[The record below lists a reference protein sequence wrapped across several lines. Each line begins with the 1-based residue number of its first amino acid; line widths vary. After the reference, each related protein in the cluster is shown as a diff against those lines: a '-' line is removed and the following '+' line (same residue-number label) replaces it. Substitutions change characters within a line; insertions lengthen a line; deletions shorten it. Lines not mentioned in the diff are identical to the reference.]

1 MIYTLST
8 PQSKSHF
15 INFKIEIDTIFEEKI
30 LVQLPA
36 WRPGRY
42 ELGNFAKNLRDF
54 KVVDE
59 KNRTLEFCKKTKD
72 SWEIN
77 CFNTKKIT
85 ITYQYYAKI
94 INAGSSFLNEDILY
108 VNPVNCLVYVPTK
121 IHETHYLYIQNQDNK
136 KSIVPLKPY
145 QNGYIAENFHEL
157 ADSPFVFSNQLQKQS
172 YTIKNYLFN
181 IWIQGECKPN
191 WDKILKDFHGF
202 TKVLVEQMGNFPAL
216 EYHFIIFALP
226 YPAYHGVEHL
236 NNTVITLGPGYAL
249 MQEKMYNN
257 LLGISSHEIYH
268 SWNVKFI
275 RSADLLPYDYS
286 QENYSNMGYLCEG
299 ITTYVGDLALVQG
312 KCVDEN
318 EFLRLMNVNFQKH
331 IHNDGRFTLSVKD
344 ASVDTWLDGYE
355 KGISNRK
362 TSIYTEGAL
371 LAMCLDIAIIE
382 YSEGKNNILSM
393 MKVLNLDY
401 AVKNIGITN
410 EIFNCVADKFSGNQ
424 WTKKIAP
431 YLSIPMDYSPLIT
444 EYLHK
449 VGINCT
455 FQNNPNHLANQ
466 FGCLV
471 DNNSNKVQSLA
482 LQSPAENAGLFFG
495 AEIKSVN
502 KLPCTNDVNEW
513 TNYFSGDTIELEY
526 LDGLSSIKIQ
536 LQSDGKQYFPII
548 KLEKQNNTDL
558 YDFWIKK

>member
-8 PQSKSHF
+8 PQAKSHF
-15 INFKIEIDTIFEEKI
+15 IDYTIEIHVANETEI

-42 ELGNFAKNLRDF
+42 ELGNFAKNLRNF

-59 KNRTLEFCKKTKD
+59 NNTALEFCKKTKD
-72 SWEIN
+72 SWEIKCGN
-77 CFNTKKIT
+77 CEKIM
-85 ITYQYYAKI
+85 ITYQYYAKVL
-94 INAGSSFLNEDILY
+94 NAGSTFLNEDILY
-108 VNPVNCLVYVPTK
+108 VNPVNCLVYAPTK
-121 IHETHYLYIQNQDNK
+121 MDEAHYLFIQNQEDK
-136 KSIVPLKPY
+136 KSIIPLKSY
-145 QNGYIAENFHEL
+145 QNGYIAANFHEL
-157 ADSPFVFSNQLQKQS
+157 ADSPFVFSNQIQKQS
-172 YTIKNYLFN
+172 YVVNNHTFN

-191 WDKILKDFHGF
+191 WDKILKDFYGF
-202 TKVLVEQMGNFPAL
+202 TKVLVEQMGNFPSQ

-275 RSADLLPYDYS
+275 RSADLLPYDYT
-286 QENYSNMGYLCEG
+286 QENYSDMGYLCEG

-318 EFLRLMNVNFQKH
+318 EFVRLMNVNFQKH

-344 ASVDTWLDGYE
+344 ASLDTWLDGYE

-382 YSEGKNNILSM
+382 YSEGENNILSL

-401 AVKNIGITN
+401 ASKNIGITN
-410 EIFNCVADKFSGNQ
+410 EIFNTVADKFSGNQ
-424 WTKKIAP
+424 WTTTIAP
-431 YLSIPMDYSPLIT
+431 YLSSASDYSPIIT
-444 EYLHK
+444 EYLNK
-449 VGINCT
+449 VGIKCT
-455 FQNNPNHLANQ
+455 YQNNPNHLAHQ

-471 DNNSNKVQSLA
+471 DNLSNKVQSLA
-482 LQSPAENAGLFFG
+482 LHSPAENAGLYFG
-495 AEIKSVN
+495 AEIKSIN
-502 KLPCTNDVNEW
+502 NLPCTNDVNEW
-513 TNYFSGDTIELEY
+513 TNYFSGDSVDLEY
-526 LDGLSSIKIQ
+526 IDGLSSVKIQ
-536 LQSDGKQYFPII
+536 LQSDGKKYFPLV

>member
-8 PQSKSHF
+8 PQAKSHF
-15 INFKIEIDTIFEEKI
+15 IDCKIEIHVANEEEI

-42 ELGNFAKNLRDF
+42 ELGNFAKNLRNF

-59 KNRTLEFCKKTKD
+59 NNTAVEFCKKTKD
-72 SWEIN
+72 SWEVKCTN
-77 CFNTKKIT
+77 CEKIT
-85 ITYQYYAKI
+85 ITYQYYAKV
-94 INAGSSFLNEDILY
+94 INAGSTFLNEDILY

-121 IHETHYLYIQNQDNK
+121 MDEAHYLFVQNHEDK
-136 KSIVPLKPY
+136 KSIVPLKSF
-145 QNGYIAENFHEL
+145 QNGYIAANFHEL
-157 ADSPFVFSNQLQKQS
+157 ADCPFVFSNQIQKQS
-172 YTIKNYLFN
+172 YVVNNHTFN

-191 WDKILKDFHGF
+191 WDKILKDFYGF
-202 TKVLVEQMGNFPAL
+202 TKVLIEQMGNFPAQ

-275 RSADLLPYDYS
+275 RSADLLPYDYT
-286 QENYSNMGYLCEG
+286 QENYSDMGYLCEG

-318 EFLRLMNVNFQKH
+318 EFVRLMNVNFQKH

-371 LAMCLDIAIIE
+371 LAMCLDIAILE
-382 YSEGKNNILSM
+382 YSEGKNNILSL

-401 AVKNIGITN
+401 ASKNIGITN
-410 EIFNCVADKFSGNQ
+410 EIFTNVADKYSGNQ
-424 WTKKIAP
+424 WTNKIAP
-431 YLSIPMDYSPLIT
+431 YLSSTSDYSPLLN
-444 EYLHK
+444 YFLNK
-449 VGINCT
+449 VGIKCT
-455 FQNNPNHLANQ
+455 FQNNPNHLAHQ

-471 DNNSNKVQSLA
+471 DNLNNKVQSLA
-482 LQSPAENAGLFFG
+482 LHSPAENEGLYFG

-502 KLPCTNDVNEW
+502 NMPCTNDVNEW
-513 TNYFSGDTIELEY
+513 TNYFAGDTVDLEY
-526 LDGLSSIKIQ
+526 KDGLSTVKIQ
-536 LQSDGKQYFPII
+536 LQSDGKKYFPLV